1 MNINIYG
8 SGYVGFSLSVVLSRV
23 ANVTLIDVNK
33 EKLDLVDSGV
43 SPIKDSLAQK
53 MLDDNKSVFS
63 TSLFGEE
70 ELHDIDFAVV
80 ATPTNYDPDSQYF
93 DTSSVDNVLERVLEN
108 NKNCMSIIKST
119 LPVGYVDEMRKKF
132 NTKNIIFSPEFL
144 REGKAVE
151 DNLNPSRIVIG
162 GECSKAKA
170 FGKLLLESSH
180 IENAPCFYMNS
191 TEAEAVKLFS
201 NTYLAMRVSFFNELD
216 SFALSKDLKVKTI
229 IEAVSNDPRIGPGYN
244 NPSFGYGGYCLPKD
258 TKQLLANY
266 KNVPQSLIRSI
277 VESNVTR
284 KDFLSSHILEMNPK
298 KVGVY
303 RLIMKEGSD
312 NFRDSSIQ
320 GIIKRLKAKG
330 IEVIIYEPI
339 LDEPSFFGS
348 VVTNDLDQLNNCC
361 LIIANRHS
369 NELNKFGEKVFTRDI
384 FNSD

>member
-23 ANVTLIDVNK
+23 ASVTLIDVNK
-33 EKLDLVDSGV
+33 EKLDLVDSGI

-70 ELHDIDFAVV
+70 ELHDIDFAVIS
-80 ATPTNYDPDSQYF
+80 TPTNYDPDSQYF
-93 DTSSVDNVLERVLEN
+93 DTSTVDNVIERVLEN
-108 NKNCMSIIKST
+108 NKNCMCIIKST

-151 DNLNPSRIVIG
+151 DNLKPSRIVIG
-162 GECSKAKA
+162 GECSRAKV
-170 FGKLLLESSH
+170 FGKLLLEASNV
-180 IENAPCFYMNS
+180 ENVPCFYMNS

-216 SFALSKDLKVKTI
+216 SFALSKDLNVNAI
-229 IEAVSNDPRIGPGYN
+229 IEAVSNDPRIGSGYN

-298 KVGVY
+298 RVGVY

-330 IEVIIYEPI
+330 IEVLIYEPI

-348 VVTNDLDQLNNCC
+348 AVTNDLDQLNDCC
-361 LIIANRHS
+361 LIITNRHS
-369 NELNKFGEKVFTRDI
+369 SELNKFGGKVFTRDI